1 MLNQY
6 VNKKS
11 EFELLDLLDKK
22 QSLQIAI
29 EDLEAEFKESMM
41 IQEQSMNSHRFCR
54 HPIANPRSEFSSLY
68 IFHILKYF

>member
-29 EDLEAEFKESMM
+29 EDLEAAAG
-41 IQEQSMNSHRFCR
+41 I
-54 HPIANPRSEFSSLY
+54 PWTPRGY
-68 IFHILKYF
+68 DGRRP